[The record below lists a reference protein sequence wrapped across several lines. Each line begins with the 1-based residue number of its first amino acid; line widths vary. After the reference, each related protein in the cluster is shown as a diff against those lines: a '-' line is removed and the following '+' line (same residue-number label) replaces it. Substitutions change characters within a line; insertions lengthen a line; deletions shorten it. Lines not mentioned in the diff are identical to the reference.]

1 MSWIRARVSF
11 ALLRSALLC
20 LRRSRAKRRI
30 HLESLP
36 EWLWQRERTCEYS
49 LKTLKTIFYFL
60 LFILFLGR
68 FPYLK
73 LISYILLSYFCNINV
88 GSKGLKFSCN
98 KHSFLRMLYYSTVIL
113 GFTSLRTEE
122 KKKIDFEVSHVK
134 VILIIIIF
142 IIIEC
147 ILTYLFKTVPTPRF
161 GNERK
166 KHCELWFYK
175 SNSQTNFST
184 HLETFY

>member
-20 LRRSRAKRRI
+20 LRCSRAKRRI

-113 GFTSLRTEE
+113 GFTSVRTEE
-122 KKKIDFEVSHVK
+122 KKTIDFEVSHVE
-134 VILIIIIF
+134 VILIIII
-142 IIIEC
+142 IEY
-147 ILTYLFKTVPTPRF
+147 ILTYLFKTVSTPRF
-161 GNERK
+161 GNERNNN
-166 KHCELWFYK
+166 CELWFYK
-175 SNSQTNFST
+175 SNSQTNVST
-184 HLETFY
+184 HFENFY